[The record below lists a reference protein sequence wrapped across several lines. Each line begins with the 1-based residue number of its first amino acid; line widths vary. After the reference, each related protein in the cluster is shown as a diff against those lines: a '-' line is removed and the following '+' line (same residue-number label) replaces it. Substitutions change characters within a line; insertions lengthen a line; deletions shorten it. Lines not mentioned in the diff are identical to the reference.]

1 VAVKSCSSENAK
13 DHVMRENGTSK
24 NLYGFF
30 CICSVAKLFLSLSLQ
45 MYVIKSLE
53 YTAELYYEGSQ

>member
-30 CICSVAKLFLSLSLQ
+30 LHLFCSETFSF
-45 MYVIKSLE
+45 
-53 YTAELYYEGSQ
+53 SQFTDVCDKVFRIYGGIIL